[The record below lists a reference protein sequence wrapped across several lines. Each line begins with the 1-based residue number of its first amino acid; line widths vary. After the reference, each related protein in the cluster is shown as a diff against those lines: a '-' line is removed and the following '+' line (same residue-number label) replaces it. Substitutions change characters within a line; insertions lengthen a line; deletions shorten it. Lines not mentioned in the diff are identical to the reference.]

1 MWDISIF
8 FVRWMLATL
17 FFVEL
22 KHSIKLTP
30 GSVVPMAMVC
40 IKSQISNESLLQNA
54 KKFFLKNQ
62 TQIYICT
69 FLSLS
74 EVSWRRNDLKSV
86 ILQNIN
92 FEENSVS
99 LFNAWL
105 SNVSRQNQNY
115 VACCI
120 IVVIEYRFLM
130 LQIHYSISIEVHIT
144 QTFDT
149 V

>member
-1 MWDISIF
+1 
-8 FVRWMLATL
+8 MLATL
-17 FFVEL
+17 IFVDL
-22 KHSIKLTP
+22 KHSNKLTP

-54 KKFFLKNQ
+54 NNFFLKNP
-62 TQIYICT
+62 TQICA

-99 LFNAWL
+99 LFNA
-105 SNVSRQNQNY
+105 
-115 VACCI
+115 
-120 IVVIEYRFLM
+120 
-130 LQIHYSISIEVHIT
+130 
-144 QTFDT
+144 
-149 V
+149 

>member
-1 MWDISIF
+1 
-8 FVRWMLATL
+8 MLATL

-99 LFNAWL
+99 LFNA
-105 SNVSRQNQNY
+105 
-115 VACCI
+115 
-120 IVVIEYRFLM
+120 
-130 LQIHYSISIEVHIT
+130 
-144 QTFDT
+144 
-149 V
+149 